1 MYDCFDPY
9 QLSYSYSDSDGM
21 AAPADSRLSYLE
33 IHKHF
38 SLVVDRLSG
47 GLDTGCDPIEVK
59 RPKAPRDLLDY
70 TETAVVRFKNGKRQV
85 KRQKALPGYRIRITG
100 ALQAKAKKDLE
111 FAKQH
116 WQRVTR
122 RWPMPAQTYPRWSTK
137 FGVGRAELEKKQI
150 VPAYL
155 TDGNPFKWIVR
166 YRGAESD
173 ILSVLESPSWH
184 CLKAKP
190 CEICEAARGR
200 SRSHNV
206 ALPSISPRRVMGRR
220 SAAVDIRPQN
230 SPTKPRAA
238 ETRLEEEKCQPQFAK
253 LRG

>member
-1 MYDCFDPY
+1 MWKAALKFDLEAGYRFWTGVRAPVLGAISDEARIWRRGGSGEGRIDRWLYTHPTASPEEVLQAQQGLLKRPVFHSLQDAAEGVQKFWAWGTDANIDFDEDMEAAVGPFRSMYDCFDPY

-137 FGVGRAELEKKQI
+137 SE
-150 VPAYL
+150 
-155 TDGNPFKWIVR
+155 
-166 YRGAESD
+166 
-173 ILSVLESPSWH
+173 
-184 CLKAKP
+184 
-190 CEICEAARGR
+190 
-200 SRSHNV
+200 
-206 ALPSISPRRVMGRR
+206 
-220 SAAVDIRPQN
+220 
-230 SPTKPRAA
+230 
-238 ETRLEEEKCQPQFAK
+238 
-253 LRG
+253 